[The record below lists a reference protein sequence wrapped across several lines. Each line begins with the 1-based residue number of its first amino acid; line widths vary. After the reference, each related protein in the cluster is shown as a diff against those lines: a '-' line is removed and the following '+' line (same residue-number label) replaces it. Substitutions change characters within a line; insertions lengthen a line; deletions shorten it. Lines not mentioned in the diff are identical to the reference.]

1 MRSLKSKLT
10 VAFIIVCFT
19 VIILIWAMLS
29 LSFSSTYYASTQIE
43 LANTLEKT
51 VDSLNDSEHS
61 FEDETIDEIATY
73 MSQGFCIE
81 VADSDGVGVLLLEGI
96 GDACQ
101 LHGAKDDDPFSDQ
114 RRLNTDIS
122 KEIRGIVLSDEAY
135 NDDLVDDYGNTQL
148 LRGKLTDENYTVI
161 VSTNLARTD
170 SIISIVSNQISMA
183 TFFAIILA
191 FIMSSA
197 IATNFTKP
205 IAVLSKATKEI
216 AKGNY
221 RVKLK
226 IQEGKEDEIVQLA
239 KEFNTMVE
247 EIEST
252 QEMQKELIANIS
264 HDLRTPLTIIK
275 GYAESIKDI
284 TGDNKDMRENQLA
297 TIIDETDRLSLM
309 VGSVLEYAKLNQK
322 TYKLNIVQYDI
333 VEMITDIVDIY
344 SYRAKT
350 EGKDISYE
358 GVESAF
364 IFADAGLIERVL
376 HNFISNA
383 LLHTKDGENI
393 VTSVTV
399 LDGGKIKISVR
410 DFGQGIEKEDI
421 KHIFD
426 RYYRSRKDTGKQGT
440 GLGLTIVKSIL
451 ENHGFE
457 YGVTSEV
464 GKGSEFYFIV

>member
-1 MRSLKSKLT
+1 MKSLKSKLT
-10 VAFIIVCFT
+10 VAFITVCFA
-19 VIILIWAMLS
+19 VIMMIWAVLS
-29 LSFSSTYYASTQIE
+29 LSFSETYYAATQLE
-43 LANTLEKT
+43 LNNTLGKT
-51 VDSLNDSEHS
+51 VDALNEGEHS
-61 FEDETIDEIATY
+61 FDDATVDEIANY

-81 VADSDGVGVLLLEGI
+81 VADPDGTGILLLEGI

-101 LHGAKDDDPFSDQ
+101 LHGAAEDDPYSDQ
-114 RRLNTDIS
+114 RRLNTEIS
-122 KEIRGIVLSDEAY
+122 KEMRELVEQNETYIQ
-135 NDDLVDDYGNTQL
+135 DLVDDYGNSQL
-148 LRGKLTDENYTVI
+148 LRGSVTDEEYTVI

-170 SIISIVSNQISMA
+170 SIINIVSNQITMA

-221 RVKLK
+221 QIKLK
-226 IQEGKEDEIVQLA
+226 IQDGKEDEIVQLA
-239 KEFNTMVE
+239 KDFNTMVQ
-247 EIEST
+247 EIENT
-252 QEMQKELIANIS
+252 QDMQKDLIANIS

-284 TGDNKDMRENQLA
+284 TGDNKEMRENQLA

-309 VGSVLEYAKLNQK
+309 VGSVLEYSKLNQK
-322 TYKLNIVQYDI
+322 TYKLNVVQYDI
-333 VEMITDIVDIY
+333 VEMLKDIVDIY
-344 SYRAKT
+344 SYRAQT
-350 EGKDISYE
+350 EGKEIRYE
-358 GVESAF
+358 GADTAF

-383 LLHTKDGENI
+383 LLHTSQGQNI
-393 VTSVTV
+393 VASVT
-399 LDGGKIKISVR
+399 LMEDGKIKVAVR
-410 DFGQGIEKEDI
+410 DYGSGIEKEDI
-421 KHIFD
+421 KYIFD

-457 YGVTSEV
+457 YGVNSEIN
-464 GKGSEFYFIV
+464 KGSEFYFIV

>member
-1 MRSLKSKLT
+1 MM
-10 VAFIIVCFT
+10 
-19 VIILIWAMLS
+19 IWAVLS
-29 LSFSSTYYASTQIE
+29 LSFSETYYAATQLE
-43 LANTLEKT
+43 LNGTLEKT
-51 VDSLNDSEHS
+51 VKALNDSEHD
-61 FEDETIDEIATY
+61 FGDETVDEIANY

-81 VADSDGVGVLLLEGI
+81 VADSNGVGVLLLEGI

-101 LHGAKDDDPFSDQ
+101 LHGAKDDDPNTDQ

-122 KEIRGIVLSDEAY
+122 KEMRQLVLDNETY
-135 NDDLVDDYGNTQL
+135 IQDLIDDYGNSQL
-148 LRGKLTDENYTVI
+148 LRGTITDENYTVI

-170 SIISIVSNQISMA
+170 SIINIVSNQITMA

-197 IATNFTKP
+197 IATSFIKP

-239 KEFNTMVE
+239 KDFNTMVY

-252 QEMQKELIANIS
+252 QEMQKDLIANIS

-284 TGDNKDMRENQLA
+284 TGDNKEMRENQLA

-309 VGSVLEYAKLNQK
+309 VGSVLEYSKLNQK

-333 VEMITDIVDIY
+333 VDMLKDIVDIY
-344 SYRAKT
+344 SYRAQT
-350 EGKDISYE
+350 EGKEIRYQ
-358 GVESAF
+358 GATSAF

-383 LLHTKDGENI
+383 LLHTSQGQNI
-393 VTSVTV
+393 VASVEI
-399 LDGGKIKISVR
+399 LEDGKIKVAIR
-410 DFGQGIEKEDI
+410 DYGSGIAKEDI

-457 YGVTSEV
+457 YGVNSEL
-464 GKGSEFYFIV
+464 GEGSEFYFIV

>member
-1 MRSLKSKLT
+1 MKSLKSKLT
-10 VAFIIVCFT
+10 IAFIAVCFV
-19 VIILIWAMLS
+19 VIMMIWAVLS
-29 LSFSSTYYASTQIE
+29 LSFAETYYAATQLEI
-43 LANTLEKT
+43 ATTLEKA
-51 VDSLNDSEHS
+51 VNVLDDSEHT
-61 FEDETIDEIATY
+61 FDDETIDEISEY

-81 VADSDGVGVLLLEGI
+81 VADANGDGVLLLEGI

-101 LHGAKDDDPFSDQ
+101 LHGAKEDEVFSDQ
-114 RRLNTDIS
+114 RRLNTDLS
-122 KEIRGIVLSDEAY
+122 KEIREEVQANESY
-135 NDDLVDDYGNTQL
+135 NQDLIDDYGNTQI
-148 LRGKLTDENYTVI
+148 LRGKLTDMDYSVI

-170 SIISIVSNQISMA
+170 SIVGIVSNQITII

-191 FIMSSA
+191 FIISSMF
-197 IATNFTKP
+197 ATNFTRP
-205 IAVLSKATKEI
+205 IAVLSKAAKEI

-226 IQEGKEDEIVQLA
+226 IQEGKDDEIVQLA
-239 KEFNTMVE
+239 KDFNTMVE

-252 QEMQKELIANIS
+252 QEMQKDLIANIS

-284 TGDNKDMRENQLA
+284 TGDNKEMRENQLE

-309 VGSVLEYAKLNQK
+309 VASVLEYSKLNQK
-322 TYKLNIVQYDI
+322 TYKLNVVQYDI
-333 VEMITDIVDIY
+333 AEMLKDIVDFY
-344 SYRAKT
+344 SYSANVDEK
-350 EGKDISYE
+350 EIVYE
-358 GVESAF
+358 GLESAF
-364 IFADAGLIERVL
+364 IFADASLIERVL
-376 HNFISNA
+376 HNFVSNA
-383 LLHTKDGENI
+383 LLHTSKGENI
-393 VTSVTV
+393 VASVTN
-399 LDGGKIKISVR
+399 LEDGKIKVSIK
-410 DFGQGIEKEDI
+410 DFGDGIAKEDI

-457 YGVTSEV
+457 YGVESDI